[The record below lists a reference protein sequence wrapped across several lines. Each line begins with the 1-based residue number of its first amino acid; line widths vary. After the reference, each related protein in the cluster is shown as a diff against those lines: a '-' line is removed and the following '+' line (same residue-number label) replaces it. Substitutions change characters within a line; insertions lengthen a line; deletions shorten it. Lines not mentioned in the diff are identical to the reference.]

1 MLRALATS
9 KPFEFNY
16 PATRRG
22 MLELLAQL
30 AAPAFEPMAFA
41 GFGTP
46 LQNLALEL
54 GSADG
59 DDTSDLELEA
69 RIDDALRRWVATA
82 GVGVVGE
89 LLLDVV
95 ITPPPSSF
103 YGDLYRRRRDMW
115 DLSLARIAFAIEA
128 LDPASYLEVR
138 ERSYKLR
145 TLLDS

>member
-1 MLRALATS
+1 LTTS

-16 PATRRG
+16 PATRSG
-22 MLELLAQL
+22 MLELLVQL
-30 AAPAFEPMAFA
+30 AAPVFDPMAFA

-54 GSADG
+54 RSADG
-59 DDTSDLELEA
+59 GDTSDFELED
-69 RIDDALRRWVATA
+69 RIDDALQRWVATA
-82 GVGVVGE
+82 GVHVVGE

-103 YGDLYRRRRDMW
+103 YNDLYRRRRVMW
-115 DLSLARIAFAIEA
+115 DLSLARIAFTIEA
-128 LDPASYLEVR
+128 LDPAAYLEMR